1 MHFTLTDL
9 VTDIVQNGTE
19 SGASLVELLVNE
31 TLDSAGKG
39 EFRFVVKDNGKGMT
53 SEEQKLAEDP
63 FVSDGVKHSRRKVGL
78 GIPFLI
84 QTAETSGGGWKI
96 DSRKQPGTDVSTGTQ
111 VSAWF
116 DLGNIDTPPVG
127 DVPGM
132 VRTVLLF
139 NGPSEMVIQRFRD
152 SPEGRIEY
160 EVKKTELIDALG
172 DLEDVQSLI
181 LLDQYLRSLEEGSLE
196 EGNGENDEAPVKT
209 GDL

>member
-31 TLDSAGKG
+31 TSDSAGKG

-53 SEEQKLAEDP
+53 SEEQKLAQDP
-63 FVSDGVKHSRRKVGL
+63 FVSDGLKHSHRKVGL

-96 DSRKQPGTDVSTGTQ
+96 ESKKQPEHTGTE

-139 NGPSEMVIQRFRD
+139 NGPGEMVIQRFRD

-196 EGNGENDEAPVKT
+196 ESNGENNKAPVKA
-209 GDL
+209 GD